1 MSRGNKLGAT
11 YMFLIEHVVLGNNV
25 LNFIDS
31 VIGLGFRKGALVA
44 EQGDVDRS
52 CTPKLLME
60 NLQVI
65 AKKKNFIIYFQE
77 EHDNLM
83 EHRWPLFN
91 KSFAKAV
98 ILTYYFPP
106 SRAINLDLCD
116 ASEKILWV

>member
-1 MSRGNKLGAT
+1 MQRQVSPPREPKNTEAECCTHKMSRGNKLGAT

-31 VIGLGFRKGALVA
+31 VIGLSFRKGALVA

-65 AKKKNFIIYFQE
+65 AKKKEFY
-77 EHDNLM
+77 HL
-83 EHRWPLFN
+83 L
-91 KSFAKAV
+91 SGG
-98 ILTYYFPP
+98 T
-106 SRAINLDLCD
+106 
-116 ASEKILWV
+116 